1 MNNGMSYFVQTL
13 RIASS
18 SASVYSVPY
27 SVACEMYTQPGNTI
41 CV

>member
-1 MNNGMSYFVQTL
+1 MNNGMSYFVQIL

-18 SASVYSVPY
+18 SASGYSGPY